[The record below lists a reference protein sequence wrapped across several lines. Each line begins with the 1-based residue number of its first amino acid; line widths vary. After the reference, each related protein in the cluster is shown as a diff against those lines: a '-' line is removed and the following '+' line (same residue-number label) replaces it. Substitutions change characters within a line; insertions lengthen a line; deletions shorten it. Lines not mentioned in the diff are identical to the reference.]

1 MSNQKDFDVVVDEL
15 FRRLYT
21 PNGKDRV
28 LDLGFG
34 DDVPYYE
41 ELTGAGLKV
50 TLVKGGVEALKSD
63 PDHKIR
69 IRQVDIHAAQF
80 KPESFVAVLINL
92 DLARVDELSHLI
104 RNVRM
109 WLKGGGVVMCGSF
122 LHWNTAFVRD
132 LLTSEG
138 FECEDAHD
146 HSYVFA
152 HV

>member
-1 MSNQKDFDVVVDEL
+1 MSNHKEFDVVVDEL
-15 FRRLYT
+15 FRHLYT

-34 DDVPYYE
+34 DDVPFYE

-50 TLVKGGVEALKSD
+50 TLVKSGVEALKSD
-63 PDHKIR
+63 PNHTIR

-92 DLARVDELSHLI
+92 DLTRADELHHLFG
-104 RNVRM
+104 RVRT
-109 WLKGGGVVMCGSF
+109 WLKGGGVVMCGREGVWDS
-122 LHWNTAFVRD
+122 AGVRD
-132 LLTSEG
+132 MLTLEG